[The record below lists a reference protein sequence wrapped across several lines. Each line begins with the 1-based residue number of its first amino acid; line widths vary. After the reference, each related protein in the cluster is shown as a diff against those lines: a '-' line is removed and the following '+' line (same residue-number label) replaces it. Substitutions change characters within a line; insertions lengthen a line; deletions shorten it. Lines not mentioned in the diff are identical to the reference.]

1 MWYNFELAI
10 ILLFIFIVSSLIYQ
24 LCTKNFLINLGKL
37 RQESESSR
45 IKTIQEIL
53 GGIKEIKI
61 FKSEN
66 FFFQNLETL
75 IYHLQKQVVGKL
87 LFNPCQD

>member
-61 FKSEN
+61 LNLKIFSFK
-66 FFFQNLETL
+66 
-75 IYHLQKQVVGKL
+75 I
-87 LFNPCQD
+87 